1 MTDLITRYEQHFHEA
16 AQRQLRPS
24 RYGLTRRPRR
34 QLAVAGGVALLL
46 VSVPAAADNGWFPFA
61 GRSDPPSTT
70 DVAPAPTLMEML
82 GVLRRPQT
90 ATDRGGDTDYAL
102 KMLSGETYD
111 GIQLGYVRRAAVGPA
126 DQGVVIIPS
135 LSHRLVPDAI
145 PNPHVICIWRT
156 DYFHGERAG
165 GAPGCFDADDI
176 RRGVALQQ
184 LGHRVDMIVPDG
196 VARVAG
202 VSDGGS
208 VDTAVPEDN
217 VASWEGSLPK
227 RVVWYDASGKT
238 LLSVEPGG
246 A

>member
-1 MTDLITRYEQHFHEA
+1 MDDLIARYEQHFYDA
-16 AQRQLRPS
+16 AQRELRPTRS
-24 RYGLTRRPRR
+24 RLRRRSPRK
-34 QLAVAGGVALLL
+34 LALAAGVAVLL
-46 VSVPAAADNGWFPFA
+46 VSVPAAADNGWFPFG
-61 GRSDPPSTT
+61 GRSDPPSTSQ
-70 DVAPAPTLMEML
+70 VAPAPTLMEML
-82 GVLRRPQT
+82 GVLRRPQ
-90 ATDRGGDTDYAL
+90 AAADRGSDTDYAL

-111 GIQLGYVRRAAVGPA
+111 GIQLGYVRRAAVGPR

-135 LSHRLVPDAI
+135 LSHRLLPDAI
-145 PNPHVICIWRT
+145 PNPHVICMWRT

-165 GAPGCFDADDI
+165 GAPGCFDADEI
-176 RRGVALQQ
+176 RRGLALQQ

-217 VASWEGSLPK
+217 VASWEGRLPK

-246 A
+246 P